1 MDYTTTLPG
10 IIDFVVSRGYGYQ
23 HHGFRP
29 GAVSED
35 RA

>member
-10 IIDFVVSRGYGYQ
+10 IIDFVVSRGYGGQ
-23 HHGFRP
+23 HRGFRT
-29 GAVSED
+29 GAGSEE